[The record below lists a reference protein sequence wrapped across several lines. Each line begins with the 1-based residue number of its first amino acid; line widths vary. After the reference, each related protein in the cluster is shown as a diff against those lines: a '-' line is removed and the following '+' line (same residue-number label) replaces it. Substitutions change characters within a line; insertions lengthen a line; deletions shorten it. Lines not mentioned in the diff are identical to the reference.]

1 MNWTDLPQA
10 TAERQAL
17 ADTVMNLK
25 FHKMWNVSWLAEK
38 LLVCQE
44 LQSMDLMML

>member
-1 MNWTDLPQA
+1 LPQDM
-10 TAERQAL
+10 AERQAL
-17 ADTVMNLK
+17 VNTVTNLK

-44 LQSMDLMML
+44 LQSMDLFNDALNW